1 MSIATA
7 VILNVVAVVGLLVLL
22 AATMRL
28 PYHLP
33 TTPRSGDS
41 EPEGARR
48 RRKTAPAS
56 SALEAT
62 RSRAR
67 AGLRAIA
74 PAAIRRRHGQTAMTV
89 STAIAENRIAK

>member
-7 VILNVVAVVGLLVLL
+7 LILNVVAVIGLLGLL

-41 EPEGARR
+41 EPQGARSS
-48 RRKTAPAS
+48 RKTAPAS
-56 SALEAT
+56 RPS
-62 RSRAR
+62 
-67 AGLRAIA
+67 
-74 PAAIRRRHGQTAMTV
+74 RRRGRPPEPV
-89 STAIAENRIAK
+89 YER

>member
-7 VILNVVAVVGLLVLL
+7 VILNVVAVVGLTGLL

-48 RRKTAPAS
+48 SLNTAPA
-56 SALEAT
+56 T
-62 RSRAR
+62 SR
-67 AGLRAIA
+67 
-74 PAAIRRRHGQTAMTV
+74 PSRRRGRPPEPV
-89 STAIAENRIAK
+89 YER

>member
-7 VILNVVAVVGLLVLL
+7 VILNVAAIVGLLVLL

-33 TTPRSGDS
+33 MAPRSGAVA
-41 EPEGARR
+41 PEGKRR

-56 SALEAT
+56 RPS
-62 RSRAR
+62 
-67 AGLRAIA
+67 
-74 PAAIRRRHGQTAMTV
+74 RRRGRPPEPV
-89 STAIAENRIAK
+89 YER

>member
-7 VILNVVAVVGLLVLL
+7 VILNVVAVVGLLGLL

-56 SALEAT
+56 RPS
-62 RSRAR
+62 
-67 AGLRAIA
+67 
-74 PAAIRRRHGQTAMTV
+74 RRRGRAPEPV
-89 STAIAENRIAK
+89 YER

>member
-7 VILNVVAVVGLLVLL
+7 VILNVAAVVGLLVLL

-28 PYHLP
+28 PYHLSI
-33 TTPRSGDS
+33 TPRSGEA

-56 SALEAT
+56 RPS
-62 RSRAR
+62 
-67 AGLRAIA
+67 
-74 PAAIRRRHGQTAMTV
+74 RRRGRSPEPAY
-89 STAIAENRIAK
+89 ER

>member
-7 VILNVVAVVGLLVLL
+7 VILNVAAIVGLLGLL

-33 TTPRSGDS
+33 MAPGSGTVAPD
-41 EPEGARR
+41 GTRR

-56 SALEAT
+56 RPST
-62 RSRAR
+62 RRDLPPEPVYER
-67 AGLRAIA
+67 
-74 PAAIRRRHGQTAMTV
+74 
-89 STAIAENRIAK
+89 

>member
-7 VILNVVAVVGLLVLL
+7 VILNVVAVAGLLAVL

-33 TTPRSGDS
+33 ITPRSGDS

-48 RRKTAPAS
+48 RRKTAP
-56 SALEAT
+56 E
-62 RSRAR
+62 SR
-67 AGLRAIA
+67 
-74 PAAIRRRHGQTAMTV
+74 PSRRRGRPPEPV
-89 STAIAENRIAK
+89 YER

>member
-7 VILNVVAVVGLLVLL
+7 VILNVAAIVGLLVLL

-33 TTPRSGDS
+33 MAPDRALSREKASAAAGDG
-41 EPEGARR
+41 PG
-48 RRKTAPAS
+48 KP
-56 SALEAT
+56 ALEAA
-62 RSRAR
+62 RSPAR

-74 PAAIRRRHGQTAMTV
+74 PAAIRRRHGQTTMTV
-89 STAIAENRIAK
+89 STAIAENRNAR

>member
-7 VILNVVAVVGLLVLL
+7 VILNMAAVVGLLVLL

-33 TTPRSGDS
+33 ITPRSGEA

-56 SALEAT
+56 RPS
-62 RSRAR
+62 
-67 AGLRAIA
+67 
-74 PAAIRRRHGQTAMTV
+74 RRRGRPPEPV
-89 STAIAENRIAK
+89 YER

>member
-7 VILNVVAVVGLLVLL
+7 VILNVAAIVGLLALL

-33 TTPRSGDS
+33 ITPRSGEA
-41 EPEGARR
+41 EPEGADR

-56 SALEAT
+56 QPS
-62 RSRAR
+62 
-67 AGLRAIA
+67 
-74 PAAIRRRHGQTAMTV
+74 RRRGRRPEPV
-89 STAIAENRIAK
+89 YER

>member
-7 VILNVVAVVGLLVLL
+7 LIMNVVAVVGLLGLL

-48 RRKTAPAS
+48 SRETAPAS
-56 SALEAT
+56 RPS
-62 RSRAR
+62 
-67 AGLRAIA
+67 
-74 PAAIRRRHGQTAMTV
+74 RRRGRPPEPV
-89 STAIAENRIAK
+89 YER

>member
-7 VILNVVAVVGLLVLL
+7 VILNVAAIVGLLALL

-33 TTPRSGDS
+33 TTPRSVEA

-56 SALEAT
+56 RPS
-62 RSRAR
+62 
-67 AGLRAIA
+67 
-74 PAAIRRRHGQTAMTV
+74 RRRGRP
-89 STAIAENRIAK
+89 AEPVYER

>member
-7 VILNVVAVVGLLVLL
+7 LIMNVVAVVGLLGLL

-48 RRKTAPAS
+48 SRKTAPAS
-56 SALEAT
+56 RPS
-62 RSRAR
+62 
-67 AGLRAIA
+67 
-74 PAAIRRRHGQTAMTV
+74 RRRGRPPEPV
-89 STAIAENRIAK
+89 YER

>member
-7 VILNVVAVVGLLVLL
+7 LIMNVVAVVGLLGLL

-41 EPEGARR
+41 EPEAAGRS
-48 RRKTAPAS
+48 RKTAPAS
-56 SALEAT
+56 RPS
-62 RSRAR
+62 
-67 AGLRAIA
+67 
-74 PAAIRRRHGQTAMTV
+74 RRRGRPPEPV
-89 STAIAENRIAK
+89 YER